1 MLKDQEDNFIGHVI
15 VVNDITKLRNLEKVR
30 QEFVANVSHEL
41 KTPITALKGYV
52 ETLKDVDNDGRPDL
66 VDDFPENAQYW
77 IDSDNDGYD
86 DTDPLEWD
94 IDGDGITDTLDSNIP
109 GWNLDLDNNGIPDII
124 VLDDDISRKP
134 QPININEAN
143 GKHISSYALDL
154 GIPLIREALFS
165 LDFYSQ
171 YAALLGKT
179 IDPTIDST
187 SEDGTNIVNTE
198 YGLIPIGLS
207 ARFGNASFNLE
218 FRMIPNGKFDFGYF
232 NKSYELER
240 SAFKSSSDNKG
251 EIVTKSERLGTYGK
265 QNGFFSSLNINLG
278 DLFDAGFSYQNLSG
292 EQYDIIS
299 NKFQEAENQSFSGIL
314 KLTKPISKIKKADLF
329 YQQRNVPNPFDF
341 QFSESTIMGY
351 DIGLELGNG
360 MILTYTF
367 RRSFIDMNGDGDV
380 KDDNEMINMTSIE
393 TSFSF

>member
-1 MLKDQEDNFIGHVI
+1 
-15 VVNDITKLRNLEKVR
+15 
-30 QEFVANVSHEL
+30 
-41 KTPITALKGYV
+41 
-52 ETLKDVDNDGRPDL
+52 
-66 VDDFPENAQYW
+66 
-77 IDSDNDGYD
+77 
-86 DTDPLEWD
+86 
-94 IDGDGITDTLDSNIP
+94 
-109 GWNLDLDNNGIPDII
+109 
-124 VLDDDISRKP
+124 
-134 QPININEAN
+134 
-143 GKHISSYALDL
+143 
-154 GIPLIREALFS
+154 
-165 LDFYSQ
+165 
-171 YAALLGKT
+171 
-179 IDPTIDST
+179 
-187 SEDGTNIVNTE
+187 
-198 YGLIPIGLS
+198 
-207 ARFGNASFNLE
+207 
-218 FRMIPNGKFDFGYF
+218 MIPNGRFDFGYF

-240 SAFKSSSDNKG
+240 SAFKSSSDNQG

-292 EQYDIIS
+292 QQYDIIS